1 MKRGTASEQ
10 KEQWD
15 IFSKLVE
22 SFSTHIEA
30 SKDQMIVEHVPKEKR
45 QKRAGI
51 DGEPLDT
58 NFNHQRAVV
67 QQKPEEVIEIAAGS
81 TYVAEI

>member
-1 MKRGTASEQ
+1 MKKAFSNAMKRGTASEQ

-22 SFSTHIEA
+22 SFSTHVEA
-30 SKDQMIVEHVPKEKR
+30 SKDQLIVENVQKEKK
-45 QKRAGI
+45 QKRSGI

-58 NFNHQRAVV
+58 NFNAQRAMV
-67 QQKPEEVIEIAAGS
+67 Q
-81 TYVAEI
+81 

>member
-1 MKRGTASEQ
+1 MKKAFSNAMKRGTASEQ

-22 SFSTHIEA
+22 SFSIHIGA
-30 SKDQMIVEHVPKEKR
+30 SKDQLIVENVQKEKK

-58 NFNHQRAVV
+58 NFNQQRAMV
-67 QQKPEEVIEIAAGS
+67 Q
-81 TYVAEI
+81 

>member
-1 MKRGTASEQ
+1 MKKAFSNAMKRGTASEQ

-30 SKDQMIVEHVPKEKR
+30 SKDQLIVENVQKEKK
-45 QKRAGI
+45 QKRSGI

-58 NFNHQRAVV
+58 NFNAQRAMV
-67 QQKPEEVIEIAAGS
+67 Q
-81 TYVAEI
+81 

>member
-1 MKRGTASEQ
+1 MKKAFSNTMKRGTASEQ

-30 SKDQMIVEHVPKEKR
+30 SKDQLIVENVQKEKK
-45 QKRAGI
+45 QKRSGI

-58 NFNHQRAVV
+58 NFNAQRAMV
-67 QQKPEEVIEIAAGS
+67 Q
-81 TYVAEI
+81 

>member
-1 MKRGTASEQ
+1 MKKAFSNAMKRGTASEQ

-30 SKDQMIVEHVPKEKR
+30 SKDQLIVENVPKEKK
-45 QKRAGI
+45 QKRSGI
-51 DGEPLDT
+51 DGEPLDKS
-58 NFNHQRAVV
+58 FNEQRAVV
-67 QQKPEEVIEIAAGS
+67 Q
-81 TYVAEI
+81 

>member
-1 MKRGTASEQ
+1 MKKAFSNAMKRGTASEQ

-22 SFSTHIEA
+22 SFSTHIGA
-30 SKDQMIVEHVPKEKR
+30 SKDQLIVENVEKEKK

-58 NFNHQRAVV
+58 NFNQQRAMV
-67 QQKPEEVIEIAAGS
+67 Q
-81 TYVAEI
+81 

>member
-1 MKRGTASEQ
+1 MKKAFSNAMKRGTASEQ

-22 SFSTHIEA
+22 SFSTHIGA
-30 SKDQMIVEHVPKEKR
+30 SKDQLIVEHVQKEKK

-58 NFNHQRAVV
+58 NFNQQRAMV
-67 QQKPEEVIEIAAGS
+67 Q
-81 TYVAEI
+81 

>member
-1 MKRGTASEQ
+1 MKKAFSNAMKRGTASEQ

-22 SFSTHIEA
+22 SFSTHIGA
-30 SKDQMIVEHVPKEKR
+30 SKDQLIVENVQKEKK

-58 NFNHQRAVV
+58 NFNQQRAMV
-67 QQKPEEVIEIAAGS
+67 Q
-81 TYVAEI
+81 